1 MRAVSGE
8 NATGAINIPSHRLPE
23 VAAGRRDGHRSAR
36 SNERRELT
44 TDAVGMSTMTEPS
57 YNLAE
62 TSRTGSGW
70 QAVCTLPSQWIQSVT
85 LQPLSG
91 QMSTAIQQATPRR
104 RLLIV
109 GLWRESTAMQQKLD
123 NERRQFTQSP
133 IPSNPHV
140 RLPSTY

>member
-1 MRAVSGE
+1 
-8 NATGAINIPSHRLPE
+8 
-23 VAAGRRDGHRSAR
+23 
-36 SNERRELT
+36 
-44 TDAVGMSTMTEPS
+44 MTEPS

-62 TSRTGSGW
+62 TSRTGSAYDLRG
-70 QAVCTLPSQWIQSVT
+70 VCTLPSQWIQSVT

-104 RLLIV
+104 RFLIV